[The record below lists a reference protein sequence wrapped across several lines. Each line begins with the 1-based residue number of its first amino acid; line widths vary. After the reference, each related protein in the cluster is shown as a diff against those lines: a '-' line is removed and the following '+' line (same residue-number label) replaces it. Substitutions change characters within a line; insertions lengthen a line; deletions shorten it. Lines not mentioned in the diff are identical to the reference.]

1 MNNKSPLV
9 LLHQGIM
16 TSYRIPGYLKL
27 LKAIKGLK
35 VLYGQP
41 QKHSSLQ
48 NGEIPDNGKFIRINN
63 IYLSKK
69 REFFIANIF
78 NIVLKKRPKVI
89 VTQYSFSNLSIWGL
103 YILRPFFRFK
113 IIGWNHGW
121 DRRTGFHP
129 ESSLKDKLRL
139 FMLKKADAMIFYSE
153 DAPKKLSKYIN
164 SEKLF
169 VANNTLDTEPLLN
182 LKKKF
187 KSKTKKD
194 LKNELGFITKYN
206 LIFTARLEPEKKPE
220 KLLEI
225 FELLQEKL
233 IDISLHI
240 IGSGPLEKKLKEII
254 EEKNIKNIKLYGAIY
269 NNELTGKMIYC
280 SDLMII
286 PSWLGLS
293 IVHSFCFDCPLVT
306 FEKEFHPP
314 EIIYLKD
321 GKTGYNLWDKTNEES
336 VTIIIDYLKNEKLQ
350 NEFKNNIKN
359 VIENEASI
367 DKFVQGATGAINYC
381 LKNSIKN

>member
-1 MNNKSPLV
+1 MDKKEIDII
-9 LLHQGIM
+9 LHQGIM
-16 TSYRIPGYLKL
+16 TSYRLPGYNKILE
-27 LKAIKGLK
+27 ANKGLI

-41 QKHSSLQ
+41 QEHSSLQ
-48 NGEIPDNGKFIRINN
+48 LPSNIPENGKYIKVKN
-63 IYLSKK
+63 IYFSKK
-69 REFFIANIF
+69 REFFLVRFFNIIF
-78 NIVLKKRPKVI
+78 NKRPKVI

-103 YILRPFFRFK
+103 YILRPFLKFK
-113 IIGWNHGW
+113 IIGWSHGW

-129 ESSLKDKLRL
+129 ENSLKDKLKL
-139 FMLKKADAMIFYSE
+139 FMLKMADAMILYSN

-187 KSKTKKD
+187 KSKKKKD
-194 LKNELGFITKYN
+194 VKNELGFISKYN

-240 IGSGPLEKKLKEII
+240 IGSGPLEKNLKEII
-254 EEKNIKNIKLYGAIY
+254 EEKNIKNVKLYGAIY
-269 NNELTGKMIYC
+269 DNELTGKMIYC

-321 GKTGYNLWDKTNEES
+321 GKTGYNLWDKTSEEAI
-336 VTIIIDYLKNEKLQ
+336 TIIINYLKNEKLQ
-350 NEFKNNIKN
+350 KEFKNNIKN

-367 DKFVQGATGAINYC
+367 DKFVQGATDAINYC
-381 LKNSIKN
+381 LKK

>member
-1 MNNKSPLV
+1 
-9 LLHQGIM
+9 M
-16 TSYRIPGYLKL
+16 TSYRIPGYLKI
-27 LKAIKGLK
+27 LKANKGIR

-41 QKHSSLQ
+41 QKKSSLK
-48 NGEIPDNGKFIRINN
+48 NGQIPNNERFIKVKN
-63 IYLSKK
+63 IYLSKT
-69 REFFIANIF
+69 RQFFFAKIF
-78 NIVLKKRPKVI
+78 NIILKNRPKVI

-103 YILRPFFRFK
+103 YVLRPFIKFK
-113 IIGWNHGW
+113 IIGWSHGW

-139 FMLKKADAMIFYSE
+139 FMLKMADAMIFYSE
-153 DAPKKLSKYIN
+153 DAKIKLSNYVN
-164 SEKLF
+164 TNKLF

-182 LKKKF
+182 LKKRFANKN
-187 KSKTKKD
+187 KKD
-194 LKNELGFITKYN
+194 LKTELGFTSKYN

-225 FELLQEKL
+225 FKLLQEQL
-233 IDISLHI
+233 SDISLHI
-240 IGSGPLEKKLKEII
+240 IGSGPLEDKLKKII
-254 EEKNIKNIKLYGAIY
+254 TRQGIKSVKLYGAIY
-269 NNELTGKMIYC
+269 DNELTGKMIYC

-321 GKTGYNLWDKTNEES
+321 GKTGYNLWDKTNEEAIK
-336 VTIIIDYLKNEKLQ
+336 IIIDYLQNEKLQ
-350 NEFKNNIKN
+350 NKFKNNIKN

-381 LKNSIKN
+381 LKK